1 MRIAL
6 CAWETL
12 HSIAVGG
19 LAVHVTELAAGL
31 ERAGHEVHVFTR
43 RGPMQRGYEQI
54 HGVHYH
60 RVPYAWQV
68 DFIEEIHEL
77 NRALV
82 REIWAV
88 EDALHIEFDVVHC
101 HDWLTVLA
109 GEWARIGR
117 GRRFVLTMHSTE
129 YGRNGNKF
137 YGGRC
142 QRVHDVE
149 WRGCY
154 EARRIITVS
163 AALRDELIWLY
174 QVPLDKTNVIYNG
187 VSFHHFDGPFDP
199 GAVKMQIGIGPWEP
213 MVLFSGRMTQQKGP
227 DILMETLPALHAAN
241 SKARFVFMGDGDM
254 RWPLQKRA
262 RNLNVEHL
270 CRFVG
275 HRTGR
280 GLIEMF
286 QAADV
291 VAVPSRNEPFGIVI
305 LEAWSACKPVVATTH
320 GGPNE
325 FVWHGVTGLKAQP
338 QVLDTGVALTELM
351 SDWDRARWMGRNGRM
366 AVERAFTWD
375 RIAAETLAVYR
386 S

>member
-1 MRIAL
+1 MRIAI

-19 LAVHVTELAAGL
+19 LAVHATELAAAL
-31 ERAGHEVHVFTR
+31 ERAGHQVHVFTR
-43 RGPMQRGYEQI
+43 RGPLQRGYERI
-54 HGVHYH
+54 DGVHYH
-60 RVPYAWQV
+60 RVPFAWHV
-68 DFIEEIHEL
+68 DFLEEMLEL
-77 NRALV
+77 NRSLV

-88 EDALHIEFDVVHC
+88 EDGLHFEFDVVHC
-101 HDWLTVLA
+101 HDWLTAAA
-109 GEWARIGR
+109 GEWAKVGR

-129 YGRNGNKF
+129 FGRNGNNF

-142 QRVHDVE
+142 QRVHDAE

-154 EARRIITVS
+154 EAARIITVS
-163 AALRDELIWLY
+163 AALRDELAWLY
-174 QVPLDKTNVIYNG
+174 QVPRDKMSVIYNG

-199 GAVKMQIGIGPWEP
+199 GAVKSQIGIGPWDP

-227 DILMETLPALHAAN
+227 DILMESLPLLHGAN
-241 SKARFVFMGDGDM
+241 PKAKFVFMGDGDM
-254 RWPLQKRA
+254 RWPLQQRA
-262 RNLNVEHL
+262 RDLKMEHV

-280 GLIEMF
+280 GLVEMF
-286 QAADV
+286 QAADL

-305 LEAWSACKPVVATTH
+305 LEAWSAYKPVVATTH

-325 FVWHGVTGLKAQP
+325 FVWHGVTGLKAP
-338 QVLDTGVALTELM
+338 PAVPDMTSALAELM
-351 SDWDRARWMGRNGRM
+351 GDWDRARWMGHNGRV
-366 AVERAFTWD
+366 AVERAFSWD
-375 RIAAETLAVYR
+375 RVAAETVAVYR